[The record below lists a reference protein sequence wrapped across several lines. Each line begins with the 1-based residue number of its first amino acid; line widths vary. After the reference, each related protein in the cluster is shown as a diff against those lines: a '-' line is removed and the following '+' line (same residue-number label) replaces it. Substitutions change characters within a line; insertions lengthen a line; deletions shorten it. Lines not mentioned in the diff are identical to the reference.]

1 MSPEIVTV
9 PCLADNY
16 AYLLHDSASGA
27 TAVIDVPEARPIL
40 AALAERGWT
49 LGDILITHHHADH
62 IGGVAELRAATGA
75 RVTGAAADAHRLPPL
90 DRAVR
95 EGDILTIGETAGR
108 VLDVPGHTIGH
119 IAFHFPGAL
128 FSADSLMVMGCGR
141 LFEGDAPTMWKTL
154 TKLAAL
160 PPETLIFSGHE
171 YAVTNAA
178 FALTL
183 DSANETLKKR
193 AKDITARRA
202 AGKPTVP
209 APLALELE
217 TNPFLRARG
226 AEMKALLGMSER
238 TDADVFAE
246 IRRRRDR
253 F

>member
-27 TAVIDVPEARPIL
+27 TAVIDVPEAGPIL

-75 RVTGAAADAHRLPPL
+75 RVIGAAADTHCLPPL
-90 DRAVR
+90 DLAVR
-95 EGDILTIGETAGR
+95 EGDILTVGGLEGR

-119 IAFHFPGAL
+119 VAFQFPGAL
-128 FSADSLMVMGCGR
+128 FCADSLMVMGCGR
-141 LFEGDAPTMWKTL
+141 LFEGDAPTMWRTL

-171 YAVTNAA
+171 YAATNAA

-183 DSANETLKKR
+183 DSANEALKKR
-193 AKDITARRA
+193 AEDIAARRR
-202 AGKPTVP
+202 AGQPTVP
-209 APLALELE
+209 ATLALELK
-217 TNPFLRARG
+217 TNPFLRAS
-226 AEMKALLGMSER
+226 APEMKALLGMDTR
-238 TDADVFAE
+238 PDADVFAE

>member
-27 TAVIDVPEARPIL
+27 TAVIDVPEAGPIL
-40 AALAERGWT
+40 AALAERGWR
-49 LGDILITHHHADH
+49 LSDILITHHHADH
-62 IGGVAELRAATGA
+62 IGGVAELRAATSA
-75 RVTGAAADAHRLPPL
+75 RVSGAAADAHRLPPL
-90 DRAVR
+90 DRMLR
-95 EGDILTIGETAGR
+95 EGDIVTIGETAGQ

-141 LFEGDAPTMWKTL
+141 LFEGDAPTMWGTL

-160 PPETLIFSGHE
+160 PSETLVFSGHE
-171 YAVTNAA
+171 YAATNAA

-183 DSANETLKKR
+183 NSANEALKKR
-193 AKDITARRA
+193 AEEIATRRA
-202 AGKPTVP
+202 AGLPTVP
-209 APLALELE
+209 APLALELQ
-217 TNPFLRARG
+217 TNPFLRARTV
-226 AEMKALLGMSER
+226 EMKALLGMSAR

>member
-171 YAVTNAA
+171 YAATNAA

-226 AEMKALLGMSER
+226 TEMKALLGMSER

>member
-62 IGGVAELRAATGA
+62 IGGVTELRAATGA

-95 EGDILTIGETAGR
+95 EGDILMIGETAGR

-171 YAVTNAA
+171 YAATNAA

>member
-95 EGDILTIGETAGR
+95 EGDILMIGETAGR

>member
-95 EGDILTIGETAGR
+95 EGDILMIGETAGR

-171 YAVTNAA
+171 YAATNAA

>member
-171 YAVTNAA
+171 YAATNAA